1 MLSNLKRSHLLME
14 SCNICSTATM
24 GKMFLNSHIKSNTK
38 VVLYHRHTYS
48 FRLWYPN
55 TQICN
60 KCRVPATNTVQLP
73 TLCLYCF
80 LSLSPSYSR
89 SLSLLFSLPLFLPS
103 GCSRLSFLFPSL
115 FLLSPLSSSHL
126 YSSFPSS
133 SLSPFPLLTPSP
145 SPDCPISP
153 SA

>member
-38 VVLYHRHTYS
+38 EVLYHRHTYS
-48 FRLWYPN
+48 FGLWYPN

-60 KCRVPATNTVQLP
+60 KCRYLQTQSSCQPCVYIVF
-73 TLCLYCF
+73 F
-80 LSLSPSYSR
+80 LFLSYSR
-89 SLSLLFSLPLFLPS
+89 SLSLLFSLPLFLLFWLFSPFFS
-103 GCSRLSFLFPSL
+103 LSFPL
-115 FLLSPLSSSHL
+115 LLSPLTSSHL
-126 YSSFPSS
+126 DPFFPSR
-133 SLSPFPLLTPSP
+133 SLSPFPLLTPSS

-153 SA
+153 CASL